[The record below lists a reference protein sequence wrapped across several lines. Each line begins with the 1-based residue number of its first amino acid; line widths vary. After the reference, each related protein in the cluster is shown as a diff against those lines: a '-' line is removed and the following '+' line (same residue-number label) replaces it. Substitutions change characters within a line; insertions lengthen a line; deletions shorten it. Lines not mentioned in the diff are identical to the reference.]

1 MSLDIQDG
9 KYLQNDKN
17 KMQMKENKTLPGV
30 TTTILRVHVPQYL
43 LQRFCLTLIEHYLL
57 LQQLKFKNVI
67 ISIPTYKKRT

>member
-1 MSLDIQDG
+1 MSFDIQDG

-17 KMQMKENKTLPGV
+17 KMHMRENKTLQGV
-30 TTTILRVHVPQYL
+30 TTAILRVHVAEYL

-67 ISIPTYKKRT
+67 IFIPTYQKRT